1 MAIISQTITNLG
13 PVAKRGTV
21 SRGEYVASRED
32 WEDHLTQV
40 TVGEINT
47 WSTQA
52 NVVRNE
58 MNAFANVIVQIKD
71 DSESIK
77 EDIDTQKTQID
88 NKYTE
93 IMGYTIPTE
102 ATYNETTID
111 AKVRMSQVLS
121 LTNSI

>member
-1 MAIISQTITNLG
+1 MAEITQTIG
-13 PVAKRGTV
+13 EIGTV
-21 SRGEYVASRED
+21 PVEGSDTFREDASRVWNE
-32 WEDHLTQV
+32 LKTAIPQ
-40 TVGEINT
+40 INT
-47 WSTQA
+47 FGTQTNA
-52 NVVRNE
+52 VRNE
-58 MNAFANVIVQIKD
+58 MNAFANVVVQIKD